1 MHAIARKKK
10 RSTPCVD
17 PTEGYFDLFISFD
30 RLLRN

>member
-1 MHAIARKKK
+1 MHAIARKNK
-10 RSTPCVD
+10 RSTHGVD